1 MNGASQIIAILLLLV
16 LFIASPVAAQTGP
29 GVGNTAAIGS
39 YPAYLLAPPKN
50 DGPVRVRVAFHLQN
64 INDIDDE
71 ARTIE
76 FTGVL
81 SLTWHD
87 PRQAFDPA
95 EAQTREKFYQGGY
108 QFDEMS
114 PSWYPQVVL
123 ANESGMY
130 EKHAVLLRVK
140 PDGTSTLI
148 ETVNAVARVNLDLR
162 RYPFDRQRLE
172 IIFEAL
178 GLDAGEVVLEVEP
191 ERTSP
196 AGGELPVPQWTVD
209 RVTTSIREHV
219 SPYAGQLG
227 RSSAFIM
234 TMDMHRQPFY
244 MLRLVVIP
252 LAMIVVLT
260 WAVFW
265 MDTSA
270 MGDRLSIS
278 FIGILTAVAYQMV
291 VSGIMPQ
298 ISQVTLMNAFLNF
311 SFFVMSASVVINL
324 VVGIMYRQGQTQRAE
339 SIDRRC
345 RWIFP
350 LVYLVLVSGAVS
362 IAFTIL

>member
-1 MNGASQIIAILLLLV
+1 MNGTSQVIAILLLIV
-16 LFIASPVAAQTGP
+16 LSVTSPAVAQTGP
-29 GVGNTAAIGS
+29 GVTTSTAIGA
-39 YPAYLLAPPKN
+39 YPAHLLAPPNN
-50 DGPVRVRVAFHLQN
+50 DGPVRVRVAFHLQS

-162 RYPFDRQRLE
+162 RYPFDRQTLE
-172 IIFEAL
+172 VIFEVL
-178 GLDAGEVVLEVEP
+178 GLDANEVVLEVDP
-191 ERTSP
+191 GPPSH
-196 AGGELPVPQWTVD
+196 AAGELPVPQWTVD
-209 RVTTSIREHV
+209 RVNTSIREHV
-219 SPYAGQLG
+219 SPYAGKLG

-234 TMDMHRQPFY
+234 TIDMHRQPFY
-244 MLRLVVIP
+244 MLRLVVLP
-252 LAMIVVLT
+252 LALIVVLT
-260 WAVFW
+260 WSVFW

-270 MGDRLSIS
+270 LGDRLSIS

-291 VSGIMPQ
+291 VSGVMPQ

-311 SFFVMSASVVINL
+311 SFIVMCATVVINL
-324 VVGIMYRQGQTQRAE
+324 VVGIMNRQGQTQRAK

-345 RWIFP
+345 RWLFP
-350 LVYLVLVSGAVS
+350 LMYLVLVCVAVS

>member
-1 MNGASQIIAILLLLV
+1 M
-16 LFIASPVAAQTGP
+16 LFVTSSVAAQTGP
-29 GVGNTAAIGS
+29 GTANTSAIGS
-39 YPAYLLAPPKN
+39 YPAYLLTPPGH

-64 INDIDDE
+64 IDDIDDE
-71 ARTIE
+71 TRTIE

-95 EAQTREKFYQGGY
+95 EAQTHEKFYQGEY
-108 QFDEMS
+108 QFNEMS

-140 PDGTSTLI
+140 PDGTSTLT

-162 RYPFDRQRLE
+162 RYPFDRQTLE
-172 IIFEAL
+172 VIFEVL
-178 GLDAGEVVLEVEP
+178 GLDASEVVLETELGQQ
-191 ERTSP
+191 SP
-196 AGGELPVPQWTVD
+196 AAGDLPVPQWTVD
-209 RVTTSIREHV
+209 RVNSYIREHV
-219 SPYAGQLG
+219 SPYAGKTG

-234 TMDMHRQPFY
+234 TMEMHRQPFY
-244 MLRLVVIP
+244 MLRLVVLP
-252 LAMIVVLT
+252 LAMIVILT
-260 WAVFW
+260 WSVFW

-270 MGDRLSIS
+270 LGDRLSIS

-291 VSGIMPQ
+291 VSGVMPH

-311 SFFVMSASVVINL
+311 SFIVMCSTVVINL
-324 VVGIMYRQGQTQRAE
+324 VVGIMHRQGQTQQAK

-350 LVYLVLVSGAVS
+350 LVYITMMSGAVLT
-362 IAFTIL
+362 AFTIL